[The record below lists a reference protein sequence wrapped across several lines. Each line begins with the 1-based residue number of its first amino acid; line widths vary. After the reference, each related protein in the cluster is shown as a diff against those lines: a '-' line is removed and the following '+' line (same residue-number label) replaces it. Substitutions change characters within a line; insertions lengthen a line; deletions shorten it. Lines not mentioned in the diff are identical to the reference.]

1 MPTETDARAKLETA
15 IEREVYKFVSQLKE
29 HMYDYTMIYLN
40 RTQSDIDR
48 VVADRILQ
56 VAKNAVEDG
65 FMTKVDFFKKAIDE
79 PLDHFTETD
88 SNPLPLGESGKKEKR

>member
-1 MPTETDARAKLETA
+1 MSTEANRAKLETA

-29 HMYDYTMIYLN
+29 HMYDHTMIYLN

-48 VVADRILQ
+48 TVADRVLQ
-56 VAKNAVEDG
+56 IAKNAVEDG

-79 PLDHFTETD
+79 PLNQFTETD
-88 SNPLPLGESGKKEKR
+88 SSPLPPGESGKKGRK